1 MKKLLLSF
9 GILFLFSASNLFAQ
23 DQVEIDVSATIENA
37 LEFVA
42 TQPTVEFGNVQ
53 SGEEAVVDANPSGDQ
68 DSNASSPGRA
78 QIEIQNAFTE
88 SISITF
94 EDGILGTTEG
104 DQATFVPAIF
114 VVSGT
119 DDNEQL
125 LTSGSSV
132 TANGNGTIVLSVGG
146 TLAAI
151 SAANA
156 GTYSTENG
164 TPVQVEFSLT
174 DI

>member
-23 DQVEIDVSATIENA
+23 DQVDIDVTATIESA

-53 SGEEAVVDANPSGDQ
+53 SGEEAVVDANPTDSQ

-94 EDGILGTTEG
+94 EDGILRTTDG
-104 DQATFVPAIF
+104 DEATFAPAIF

-119 DDNEQL
+119 NDNDRTI
-125 LTSGSSV
+125 TSGNIV
-132 TANGNGTIVLSVGG
+132 EANGTGTIVLSVGG
-146 TLAAI
+146 TLEAI
-151 SAANA
+151 SANNS
-156 GTYSTENG
+156 GSYSTENG
-164 TPVQVEFSLT
+164 DPVVVEFSLN
-174 DI
+174 I